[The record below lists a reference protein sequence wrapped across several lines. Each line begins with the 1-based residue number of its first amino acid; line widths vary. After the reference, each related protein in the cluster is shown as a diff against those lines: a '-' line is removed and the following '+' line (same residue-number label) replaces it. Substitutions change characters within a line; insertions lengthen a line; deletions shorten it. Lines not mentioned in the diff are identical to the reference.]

1 MAKATKP
8 TEVTEVV
15 LTMEQFKT
23 LKKAVEDSG
32 EVRRNLH
39 NVKEA
44 SSVAEIAFLAGLV
57 YSVADK
63 LENDLISIVDE
74 IDPYDTIEI

>member
-32 EVRRNLH
+32 EVRRRLYNIDD
-39 NVKEA
+39 A
-44 SSVAEIAFLAGLV
+44 DTVAKIAFAAGHA
-57 YSVADK
+57 YSIADK
-63 LENDLISIVDE
+63 LETDLISIVDE
-74 IDPYDTIEI
+74 IDPYDDIEI